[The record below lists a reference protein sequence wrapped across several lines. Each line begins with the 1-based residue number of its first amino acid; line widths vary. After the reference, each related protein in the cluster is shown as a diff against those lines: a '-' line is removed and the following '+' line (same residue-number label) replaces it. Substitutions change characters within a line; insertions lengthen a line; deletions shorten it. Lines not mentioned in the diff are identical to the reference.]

1 MIIITVADAVENV
14 VLRHTVR
21 AGIVS
26 VSRVMATVMATGI
39 MGVRYIF

>member
-26 VSRVMATVMATGI
+26 VSRVMTIVIGTGM